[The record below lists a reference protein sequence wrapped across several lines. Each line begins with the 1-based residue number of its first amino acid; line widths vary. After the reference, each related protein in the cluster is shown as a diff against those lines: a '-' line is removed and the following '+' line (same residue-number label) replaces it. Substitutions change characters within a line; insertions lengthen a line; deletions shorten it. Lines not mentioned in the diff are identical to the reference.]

1 MMKRLLILALLISH
15 FAYGQKTK
23 SQTKVVDELVVKL
36 NEVDLPNKPI
46 RLAMAPFVSSVKS
59 EDAKNTF
66 GEYLTESILGKLS
79 ENPAKFKLFERSRLD
94 AIFKENELMLSGMM
108 NPSEALKIGQLL
120 PIDALFSGTYTKLK
134 SYVDISGRLIDVT
147 SGEILTAYSGRIKL
161 TKNVKT
167 LFPINSEEAG
177 PLTPAENPTANPT
190 TITVI
195 AAAAEYKP
203 SEEEV
208 CRAKVE
214 EFKTMLEDLSTP
226 EKVNHIAT
234 EAMKTPF
241 DNLCGKLHYEVMY
254 NFSRYKIKHEGY
266 RSFLLNTLSSI
277 ALPSKD
283 ERAYEII
290 RFITKDDEL
299 TEKEWQVVLGSIA
312 KLEYGQYRY
321 LSLAIS
327 DNDTPA
333 GQSRIDQYFELVN
346 TQKMGLPTPTEY
358 DKAFYQMMQGLSRK
372 HSLMLY
378 TYERYADKLGDEK
391 SYTVSNHMLYLNR
404 MYEAENDPEVKTKV
418 LGWIANYFHN
428 HKYEKSADQLY
439 DFAYKYRLKEN
450 KNGNKAIALENEEIS
465 TKYPEKDLL
474 RLIQQCKAEFTAY
487 AIDTKYNSQLED
499 RIDFCVKYGI
509 PVPGMIPSMQEA
521 SQILKGN
528 DLKEQERVTK
538 LLIQMGDQ
546 PRTLEKDLIA
556 LFDKRSLDNKDD
568 LITVQ
573 AYAIEVLGNIKTS
586 DPKAINYMISKL
598 MSYNYK
604 ESDKSEEALTKI
616 GKPAINPILAKLK
629 STTIQDGGLRYKLI
643 VLLGKNGRDA
653 KIAEPTLLKIQ
664 KENGNKD
671 IAYAI
676 EAALQ
681 AINK

>member
-36 NEVDLPNKPI
+36 NEVNLPNKPI

-147 SGEILTAYSGRIKL
+147 TGEILTAYAGRIKL

-195 AAAAEYKP
+195 AAAAEYEP

-208 CRAKVE
+208 CRARVE

-254 NFSRYKIKHEGY
+254 NFNRYKIKHEGY
-266 RSFLLNTLSSI
+266 RSFLLNTLNEI

-290 RFITKDDEL
+290 RYITKDDPLSERD
-299 TEKEWQVVLGSIA
+299 WQIA
-312 KLEYGQYRY
+312 LNAIARLEYGVYRFVT
-321 LSLAIS
+321 LVFNE
-327 DNDTPA
+327 NDLRTSQA
-333 GQSRIDQYFELVN
+333 RIDQYFELVN
-346 TQKMGLPTPTEY
+346 SQKLGLPTPTDY
-358 DKAFYQMMQGLSRK
+358 DKAFYQMMQGLSRY
-372 HSLMLY
+372 HQLMLY
-378 TYERYADKLGDEK
+378 TYERYSNKLGTEK
-391 SYTVSNHMLYLNR
+391 AYVVSSHMLYLSR
-404 MYEAENDPEVKTKV
+404 MYIGEDNPQTKTKV
-418 LGWIANYFHN
+418 LRWVANYFN
-428 HKYEKSADQLY
+428 NYEYEKSADQLY
-439 DFAYKYRLKEN
+439 DFAYKIRLSEN
-450 KNGNKAIALENEEIS
+450 RNGSKSIDLENEE
-465 TKYPEKDLL
+465 TARDYPESDLL
-474 RLIQQCKAEFTAY
+474 LLINLCKEKFTAY
-487 AIDTKYNSQLED
+487 AIETKYNSQLED
-499 RIDFCVKYGI
+499 RIDFCLKYGI
-509 PVPGMIPSMQEA
+509 PVPGAIPTIAEA
-521 SQILKGN
+521 EQILKGN
-528 DLKEQERVTK
+528 DLKEQERVMK
-538 LLIQMGDQ
+538 LLIQMGDR
-546 PRTLEKDLIA
+546 PKPMEATLIG
-556 LFDKRSLDNKDD
+556 LFDKRTLEDKNE
-568 LITVQ
+568 LITIQ
-573 AYAIEVLGNIKTS
+573 SYSMEVLGNTRTTNT
-586 DPKAINYMISKL
+586 KAINYMISKL

-616 GKPAINPILAKLK
+616 GKPAINPILTKLK

-653 KIAEPTLLKIQ
+653 KIAEPALLKIQ